1 MEAVIYPTIISV
13 LPILLVHLAGVVVA
27 VILLVRHRSTPA
39 ILALIGF
46 GVLFI
51 VSLADLGRGP
61 LIGLLAQQAGM
72 QRFWIANASV
82 GCCCSVFD
90 VAAFV
95 CLIVAI
101 WQAVSATGGG
111 EVKGVGEVEE
121 LAGEFVE
128 ISEEAAAESE

>member
-1 MEAVIYPTIISV
+1 MEAIYPTIIPV

-61 LIGLLAQQAGM
+61 LIGLLARQATRMQQ
-72 QRFWIANASV
+72 FWIANTGV

>member
-1 MEAVIYPTIISV
+1 MEAVIYPTIIPV

-61 LIGLLAQQAGM
+61 LIGLLTRQAGM

-95 CLIVAI
+95 CLIVAL
-101 WQAVSATGGG
+101 WQAVSATGAG
-111 EVKGVGEVEE
+111 EVKGVGKVEE